1 MKKIVM
7 TISMLVCFMTA
18 AYAASPAGLWK
29 TIDDK
34 TGEPKAIVRITDAGG
49 DVSGRIEKLL
59 NPNAPRNEVCS
70 QCTDDRKNKPIIGLT
85 ILKSMKQDGD
95 DVWSGGNV
103 LDPKNGKIYK
113 ARIELKDGGRKL
125 ELRGYLGPF
134 YRTQVWM
141 RAE

>member
-18 AYAASPAGLWK
+18 AYAALPAGLWK